1 MVDRGSPAPQ
11 SCLRSPPPRAARE
24 SEVAVQGHVTVC
36 LLVYDTDTCVAVGT
50 VCTWILWLC
59 PSAHECVCT
68 VTICTWALWL
78 CPWCLCV
85 HLELG
90 ERGVTSRREC
100 AGVTGMCPLAPGA
113 GTRVLGQPK

>member
-1 MVDRGSPAPQ
+1 M
-11 SCLRSPPPRAARE
+11 
-24 SEVAVQGHVTVC
+24 AVQGHVTVC

-78 CPWCLCV
+78 CPLEHKCV
-85 HLELG
+85 HVHYLHVGAVAVPL
-90 ERGVTSRREC
+90 VPVCPSR
-100 AGVTGMCPLAPGA
+100 AGRTWGN
-113 GTRVLGQPK
+113 Q